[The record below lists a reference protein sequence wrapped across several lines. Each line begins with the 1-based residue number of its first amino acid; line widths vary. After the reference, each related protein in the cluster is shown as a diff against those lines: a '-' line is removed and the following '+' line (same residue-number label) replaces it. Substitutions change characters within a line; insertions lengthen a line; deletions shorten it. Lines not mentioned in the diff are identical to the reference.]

1 MTMLDIDLEVNRMS
15 KFWRL
20 RNNARRKPQPWQW
33 PLARLGNRD
42 PIVTLEHM
50 TETRRGV
57 DVGYIARA
65 SDSALFVPV
74 HAAQAGEVVSAL
86 DVPTGYAISIDHGD
100 RTTMTHYAHLSKMFV
115 TPCIAKVVRRQF
127 VHAGQVIG
135 YAAKSPL
142 HIRFELWQ
150 WDEGDGYV
158 PIDAVPELA
167 RWTKPLTSVDVRHL
181 VSEAA

>member
-1 MTMLDIDLEVNRMS
+1 MTMLDIDLEVNRKS

-20 RNNARRKPQPWQW
+20 RNNARRQPQPWQW

-42 PIVTLEHM
+42 PFVISEHAS
-50 TETRRGV
+50 ETRRGV
-57 DVGYIARA
+57 DLGYIATPA
-65 SDSALFVPV
+65 DSALFVPV
-74 HAAQAGEVVSAL
+74 HTAQAGEVVSAL

-115 TPCIAKVVRRQF
+115 TPCIAKAIRRQF

-142 HIRFELWQ
+142 LVRFELWK
-150 WDEGDGYV
+150 WTEDHGYV
-158 PIDAVPELA
+158 AIDPVAPLNT
-167 RWTKPLTSVDVRHL
+167 WIKPLTAVDVREL
-181 VSEAA
+181 AKEAA